1 MIRVVLAHSSH
12 LVCDSLR
19 AALNLEEEVHLVG
32 SATTKEELFFLLP
45 HGNLVILSN
54 TLEGDDSLHIVKDI
68 RKSHPAIKI
77 LILGLVNQPNVIL
90 QYIEAGASGYVLQN
104 ESVEDMMEKLHAAKE
119 EKALVSPMVAA
130 SMIDRLTQLANLDM
144 PLAYMENKDNM
155 IYELTPREE
164 EVLGLVADGCTNKEI
179 AEELVIECGTVKNH
193 VHNILKKLE
202 VNSRYE
208 AASIFQAQ
216 KRPAS
221 LAVA

>member
-1 MIRVVLAHSSH
+1 M
-12 LVCDSLR
+12 
-19 AALNLEEEVHLVG
+19 
-32 SATTKEELFFLLP
+32 
-45 HGNLVILSN
+45 
-54 TLEGDDSLHIVKDI
+54 
-68 RKSHPAIKI
+68 
-77 LILGLVNQPNVIL
+77 NQPNVIL